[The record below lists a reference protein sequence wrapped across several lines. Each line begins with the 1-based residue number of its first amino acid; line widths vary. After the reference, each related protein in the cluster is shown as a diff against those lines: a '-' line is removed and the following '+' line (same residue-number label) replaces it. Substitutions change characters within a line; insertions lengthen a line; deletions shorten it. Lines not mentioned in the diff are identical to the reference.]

1 MKLLALRQNN
11 NHVSLLKFLFGIL
24 CMFFCAFGLTS
35 CASTKQEGKYEQTP
49 TFIYSSSS
57 GITEVT
63 LTTKMKNPSIY
74 DVNDVYFTFQYFN
87 NDDLL
92 GTTNEISFN
101 MQLKHGEE
109 KTFYNRLTLSGNV
122 NKITVIKA
130 RADFANLWD
139 SYEGWFIG
147 TIIGV
152 VIASIALG
160 AFTFISDGDLF
171 EFIGENW
178 WVLLPILVPA
188 AIALFGSGVTGW
200 IAMNWVP
207 ICIVGGGIVATAI
220 LVGLFFLLLF
230 IIDEFD
236 LGMYIEG
243 KYIAV
248 TLIGLLLI
256 GGFVCG
262 CIFWKWWACLLI
274 LFGAVL
280 FVFLVVLFSK
290 LVEKGSEKIQ
300 KKVQKVIKKTKT
312 KKEET
317 KEEGE
322 EPSDKEPNSSKSKTP
337 KTKITFNDIAGLE
350 EAKEAFREKVILPFE
365 HPEIYEKFGKKAG
378 GGILLYGLPGTGKTM
393 FAEAASNEVN
403 ANFIPIKCSDIKSK
417 WYGES
422 EQKVKTIFSRAKRSK
437 RAIIFFDEFEA
448 IGSKRTEDSGDGN
461 NSLVPQILAEM
472 QGVGT
477 SNTESTIVV
486 IAATNKP
493 WSIDS
498 AFMRP
503 GRFDEKIYIP
513 LPDEAA
519 RKKLFEIQLSK
530 LPVADDLD
538 YDYLVKI
545 TEGFNG
551 ADIKEVCE
559 KLKMSAIKDSLE
571 KGEEQTIGMDDVKKI
586 EGIIRTSVSKDDVE
600 RLKEFELSND

>member
-1 MKLLALRQNN
+1 MK
-11 NHVSLLKFLFGIL
+11 SLTLQSKQKNITWIRRIFLFL
-24 CMFFCAFGLTS
+24 AFVFCIFGLTS
-35 CASTKQEGKYEQTP
+35 CASTKQEGNYEQSYTY
-49 TFIYSSSS
+49 TYFSST
-57 GITEVT
+57 GNTEVSM
-63 LTTKMKNPSIY
+63 TTKMTNPSIF
-74 DVNDVYFTFQYFN
+74 DIKNVYFEYQYFN
-87 NDDLL
+87 GDDLI
-92 GTTNEISFN
+92 GTTNEIPFN
-101 MQLKHGEE
+101 IELKHGEE
-109 KTFYNRLTLSGNV
+109 STFYNHITLSGNV
-122 NKITVIKA
+122 TKIVVKNV
-130 RADFANLWD
+130 RAEWANLWD

-147 TIIGV
+147 TIVGV
-152 VIASIALG
+152 VIATIAL
-160 AFTFISDGDLF
+160 AIIIFVSDGELF
-171 EFIGENW
+171 DFIGENW

-188 AIALFGSGVTGW
+188 VIGIFGSGITGW
-200 IAMNWVP
+200 IALNWVP
-207 ICIVGGGIVATAI
+207 ICIVGGGVVAVAALT
-220 LVGLFFLLLF
+220 GLFFLLFF
-230 IIDEFD
+230 IFDEFD

-243 KYIAV
+243 KYVAV
-248 TLIGLLLI
+248 TLLGLLLI

-274 LFGAVL
+274 LLGAAL
-280 FVFLVVLFSK
+280 FVFLTVLISK
-290 LVEKGSEKIQ
+290 LVQKGSQKIQ
-300 KKVQKVIKKTKT
+300 KKIRKTMKK
-312 KKEET
+312 KKAKPEPEVEEDNEET
-317 KEEGE
+317 SDENTK
-322 EPSDKEPNSSKSKTP
+322 PSKPKV
-337 KTKITFNDIAGLE
+337 KTKITFDSIAGLE

-422 EQKVKTIFSRAKRSK
+422 EQKVKAIFSRARRSK

-472 QGVGT
+472 QGVGS

-513 LPDEAA
+513 LPDAEA
-519 RKKLFEIQLSK
+519 RRKLFEIQLSK

-538 YDYLVKI
+538 YDYLVRI

-559 KLKMSAIKDSLE
+559 KLKMSAIKDSLA
-571 KGEEQTIGMDDVKKI
+571 KGEEQTIGMDDVKRI
-586 EGIIRTSVSKDDVE
+586 ENSIKSSVSKEDVE
-600 RLKEFELSND
+600 RLKEFQNNS